1 MAWNG
6 IYAQYLIANK
16 NDNDYNEYMKKSK
29 IVRVVYIDAEAVWC
43 IEKWNAVFQTWI
55 HPFCK
60 IHILKFNEMRM
71 LEYLLM

>member
-1 MAWNG
+1 MSGTKRKNPTDFCTHMNKYGLAQLSMAWNG

-43 IEKWNAVFQTWI
+43 IEK
-55 HPFCK
+55 
-60 IHILKFNEMRM
+60 
-71 LEYLLM
+71 